1 MLKKKGA
8 LIAVFDKI
16 QTEIKHHHFKV
27 NIIKQNIMKEEKTI
41 GFRILNTGP
50 LGTSPSLS
58 QMSYGDTRFMTLKP
72 QISGMRNRFSNKFY
86 ILHL

>member
-1 MLKKKGA
+1 M
-8 LIAVFDKI
+8 FDKI
-16 QTEIKHHHFKV
+16 QTDIKHHHFK
-27 NIIKQNIMKEEKTI
+27 QKTL
-41 GFRILNTGP
+41 GFRILNKGP

-72 QISGMRNRFSNKFY
+72 QISGMRDRFSNKFY

>member
-1 MLKKKGA
+1 M
-8 LIAVFDKI
+8 FDKF
-16 QTEIKHHHFKV
+16 QTDIKHHHFKV
-27 NIIKQNIMKEEKTI
+27 EIIRQNIMKKQKTL
-41 GFRILNTGP
+41 GFRILNKGP

-72 QISGMRNRFSNKFY
+72 QISGMRDRFSNKFY